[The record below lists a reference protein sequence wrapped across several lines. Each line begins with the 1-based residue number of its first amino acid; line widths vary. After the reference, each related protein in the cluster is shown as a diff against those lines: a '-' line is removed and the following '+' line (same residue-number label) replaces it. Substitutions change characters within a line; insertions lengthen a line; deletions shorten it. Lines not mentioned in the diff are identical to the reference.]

1 MNINFPM
8 SSVLLIA
15 FMLLGPFHT
24 AFADDDYMEAKRLLE
39 TGEILPLEDLL
50 KNLRQTF
57 PGKILE
63 IELEREDHQ
72 IVYEVELLGKDGIVK
87 EIYINAKTGKV
98 LSIKEDD

>member
-15 FMLLGPFHT
+15 FMLLGPLHA

-72 IVYEVELLGKDGIVK
+72 IVYEVELLGKDGIVR

>member
-15 FMLLGPFHT
+15 FMLLGPLHA

-50 KNLRQTF
+50 KNLRQIF

-72 IVYEVELLGKDGIVK
+72 IVYEVELLGKDGIVR
-87 EIYINAKTGKV
+87 EIYINARTGKV

>member
-8 SSVLLIA
+8 SYVLLIA
-15 FMLLGPFHT
+15 FMLLGPLHA

-39 TGEILPLEDLL
+39 TGQILPLEDLL
-50 KNLRQTF
+50 KNLRQTL
-57 PGKILE
+57 PGKVLD

-72 IVYEVELLGKDGIVK
+72 IVYEVELLGEDGVIK
-87 EIYINAKTGKV
+87 EVYINARTGKV

>member
-15 FMLLGPFHT
+15 FMLLGPLHA

-57 PGKILE
+57 PGKILD

>member
-15 FMLLGPFHT
+15 FMLLGPLHA

-57 PGKILE
+57 PGIILD

-72 IVYEVELLGKDGIVK
+72 IVYEVELLGKDGIVR

>member
-1 MNINFPM
+1 MNINFLM

-50 KNLRQTF
+50 KPIHLSYF
-57 PGKILE
+57 DAPA
-63 IELEREDHQ
+63 
-72 IVYEVELLGKDGIVK
+72 LLCQ
-87 EIYINAKTGKV
+87 
-98 LSIKEDD
+98 

>member
-8 SSVLLIA
+8 SYVPLIA
-15 FMLLGPFHT
+15 FMLLGPLPA

-39 TGEILPLEDLL
+39 TGQILPLEDLL
-50 KNLRQTF
+50 KNLRQTH
-57 PGKILE
+57 PGKVLE

-72 IVYEVELLGKDGIVK
+72 IVYEVELLGEDGVVK
-87 EIYINAKTGKV
+87 EVYINARTGKV

>member
-15 FMLLGPFHT
+15 FMLLGPLHA

-57 PGKILE
+57 PGIILD

-72 IVYEVELLGKDGIVK
+72 IVYEVELLGKDGIVR
-87 EIYINAKTGKV
+87 EIYINARTGKV